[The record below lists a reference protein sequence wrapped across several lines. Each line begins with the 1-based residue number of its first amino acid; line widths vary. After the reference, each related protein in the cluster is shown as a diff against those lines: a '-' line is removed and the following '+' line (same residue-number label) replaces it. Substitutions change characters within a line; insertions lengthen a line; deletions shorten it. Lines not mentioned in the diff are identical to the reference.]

1 MTDSRRG
8 QGPGAGC
15 PAPAA
20 HWLAR
25 VWERTRRGIPTPRS
39 RAALNS
45 RAAADTRLVAEPGT
59 RGRSAWETARPACP
73 RLGVAKGRTMPADIP
88 GKPRASPRAGAA
100 AGASR
105 TPDQP
110 RSVAEHRKVGTWPR
124 VGWQERGGGAAKG
137 RGELMPAGLSG
148 CRLHSPPSPSWR
160 SGAERASTR
169 VWLSCRVSSWTPS
182 GKR

>member
-8 QGPGAGC
+8 QRPGAGC

-59 RGRSAWETARPACP
+59 RGRRACP
-73 RLGVAKGRTMPADIP
+73 RLGAARGRTMPADIP
-88 GKPRASPRAGAA
+88 GKPRASPRAGAP

-110 RSVAEHRKVGTWPR
+110 RSVAEHRKVGTWPG
-124 VGWQERGGGAAKG
+124 VGWQERGGREGERGADA
-137 RGELMPAGLSG
+137 
-148 CRLHSPPSPSWR
+148 CR
-160 SGAERASTR
+160 TQ
-169 VWLSCRVSSWTPS
+169 WLPDRKSVV
-182 GKR
+182 